1 MRRYLLVRAED
12 VMTCLENMNNL
23 FIAVLG
29 VKYKLLKFD
38 IVGIYDDMIVIGV
51 PRELVRRAR
60 ALIALIDGCR
70 TVKVRGT
77 IKSARRTAA
86 SIRRRSPNA

>member
-1 MRRYLLVRAED
+1 MRRYLLIRAED
-12 VMTCLENMNNL
+12 VMACLENMNNL

-38 IVGIYDDMIVIGV
+38 IVGIYDDVIVIGV
-51 PRELVRRAR
+51 PRELARRAR